1 MAELKILHNPR
12 CSKSRETLKLLQ
24 DKGYE
29 PEVIE
34 YLKQPLS
41 EAELR
46 ALYSQLALDE
56 VKSMMRVKE
65 AEYKEAGLQDPHTTD
80 EDRFAAMAKYP
91 KLIERP
97 VVIKGNKA
105 KIGRPP
111 ESVLDI
117 L

>member
-12 CSKSRETLKLLQ
+12 CSKSRQTLTLLQ
-24 DKGYE
+24 EKGYD
-29 PEVIE
+29 PVVVE

-41 EAELR
+41 EAEIRELF
-46 ALYSQLALDE
+46 AKLGLDD

-65 AEYKEAGLQDPHTTD
+65 AEYKEAGLQQADTSDD
-80 EDRFAAMAKYP
+80 ERFAAMAAYP

-97 VVIKGNKA
+97 VVINGDKA